1 MDAKT
6 AKHAIR
12 LAVDEDPAF
21 RTALEGAS
29 ELTIAEADDGTFTLT
44 AGSEIMEI
52 DAETLMEAMEEM
64 DMEMPGRG
72 SYPPPPPAGDVNE

>member
-21 RTALEGAS
+21 RTALENAS

-44 AGSEIMEI
+44 AGSEVMEI

-64 DMEMPGRG
+64 EMPERG
-72 SYPPPPPAGDVNE
+72 SYPPPPPAGAVNE

>member
-21 RTALEGAS
+21 RAALEGAS
-29 ELTIAEADDGTFTLT
+29 ELTIAEDDNGTFTLT
-44 AGSEIMEI
+44 AGEEVMEI

-64 DMEMPGRG
+64 EMPERG
-72 SYPPPPPAGDVNE
+72 SYPPPPPAGAVNE